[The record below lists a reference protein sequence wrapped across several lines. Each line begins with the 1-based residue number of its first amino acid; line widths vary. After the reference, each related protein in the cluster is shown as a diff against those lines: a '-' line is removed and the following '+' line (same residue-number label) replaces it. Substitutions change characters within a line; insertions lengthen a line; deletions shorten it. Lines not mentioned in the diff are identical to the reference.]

1 MKSITII
8 NGRAVEIQKTAVG
21 IKYKDRPLSG
31 MEERYEAWKA
41 EQRKEKMLRE
51 SITTWG
57 YQKAPSGN

>member
-1 MKSITII
+1 MKSITFI

-21 IKYKDRPLSG
+21 IKYKDRPLYS

-51 SITTWG
+51 SIASWG
-57 YQKAPSGN
+57 Y